1 MNKNFYGA
9 TATLIGTIVGVGI
22 FGIPYVVARS
32 GFLLGLLFLFVLGMA
47 VLLLH
52 LFYGEIV
59 LRTPGKHRFVGYA
72 QRYLGNWGKRLAT
85 LTSVFT
91 IYGALL
97 AYTIVGGKFLAT
109 IFGRSDFIWSLI
121 FFSICSLAVFFGLRV
136 ITKMEILMSL
146 FLIMVII
153 LIFIEGWPT
162 IKFNNLATL
171 NWPYFFLP
179 YGVILWAAGGW
190 AAIPEMKEIFSPSL
204 RQAQGKL
211 GSGYKFFKKA
221 IIWGTLLPIFLY
233 ALFVLTVVGVTGSQ
247 TSPEAIGG
255 LVQVLENRT
264 IILGA
269 IFGLLAVATSF
280 LVLGLCLKKIFWYD
294 YKINKHLAWA
304 LTCFVPVIAYLLHLR
319 DFIAVIG
326 FLGAA
331 LVGLEGI
338 LLVLIYQKAK
348 KLGQR
353 QPEYSLKLSPIFGYG
368 LILILSLGII
378 YQIIYYL

>member
-1 MNKNFYGA
+1 MNKNFYSA
-9 TATLIGTIVGVGI
+9 IATLIGTIVGVGI
-22 FGIPYVVARS
+22 FGIPYVVAKS
-32 GFLLGLLFLFVLGMA
+32 GFLPGLLFLFVLGGA

-72 QRYLGNWGKRLAT
+72 QRYLGQWGKKLT
-85 LTSVFT
+85 TFTSVFT

-109 IFGRSDFIWSLI
+109 IFGHSDFIWSLL
-121 FFSICSLAVFFGLRV
+121 FFAICSLAVFFGLRV

-146 FLIMVII
+146 FLILVIV
-153 LIFIEGWPT
+153 LIFIKGWPV
-162 IKFNNLATL
+162 IKLNNLATL

-190 AAIPEMKEIFSPSL
+190 AAIPEMKEIFKRNSRL
-204 RQAQGKL
+204 
-211 GSGYKFFKKA
+211 FKKA

-233 ALFVLTVVGVTGSQ
+233 GLFVLTVVGVTGSQ
-247 TSPEAIGG
+247 TSPEAISG

-304 LTCFVPVIAYLLHLR
+304 LTCSVPLIAYLLHLR

-338 LLVLIYQKAK
+338 LLVLIYQRAK

-353 QPEYSLKLSPIFGYG
+353 QPEYSLKLPPIIGYG
-368 LILILSLGII
+368 LILIFALGII
-378 YQIIYYL
+378 YQIIKGLP